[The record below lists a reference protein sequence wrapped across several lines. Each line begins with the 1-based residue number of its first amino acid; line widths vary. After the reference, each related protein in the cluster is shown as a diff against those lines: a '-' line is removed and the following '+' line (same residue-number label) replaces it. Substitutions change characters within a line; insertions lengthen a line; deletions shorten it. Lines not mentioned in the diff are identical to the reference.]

1 MPSRLTFN
9 FRLLTF
15 NSLAPLPLCTCAQ
28 PPRRGI
34 ALNLF
39 FVPLCPCVTL
49 FSFSFLLCP
58 SVPLSLCVKF
68 PLSLCAFALNLFAF
82 CLLSSCSRCLGGS
95 NFAFSAPVSPV
106 PAVQMPKLAGGG
118 CLPSSRRF
126 WQIQRQAPLF
136 PPSKSRHAA
145 PASIVPAIHS
155 GGKLANFAYDAK
167 PTAPPIDA
175 YMQNKI

>member
-68 PLSLCAFALNLFAF
+68 PLSLCAFAPSRLCVESFRFLPLIFVFSVSRWFKFRLFSAS
-82 CLLSSCSRCLGGS
+82 LPCSRRANAEIGRRRLS
-95 NFAFSAPVSPV
+95 PFFPPFLANPAPSSPV
-106 PAVQMPKLAGGG
+106 PAVEKSPCSAS
-118 CLPSSRRF
+118 LPR
-126 WQIQRQAPLF
+126 
-136 PPSKSRHAA
+136 SRH
-145 PASIVPAIHS
+145 SLRRQI
-155 GGKLANFAYDAK
+155 GKFC
-167 PTAPPIDA
+167 
-175 YMQNKI
+175 Q